1 MAKLSRFPAC
11 LRNIALVG
19 AAVTLS
25 QVTLFSG
32 GAQALTVDKMIFF
45 STDVSGSIDSGE
57 YDTQRLGW
65 ANAFLT
71 PSIKSSIVAAPNGIA
86 VAVGQWST
94 SEFSPLAINWTHLTD
109 AATVDAF
116 SAQLSSMARQ
126 GTGGQ
131 TCISCGLNAAV
142 NSIQT
147 AVSSGLFDSGSK
159 IIDISG
165 DGVDNQSSD
174 AQVQAARDLAASL
187 GIGVNGLAIE
197 GDFGPTGVSDY
208 YQANVITP
216 GGFVETVT
224 GFGDFETAATIKLG
238 REVSDVP
245 GPLPLL
251 GLAMAL
257 AWARRLRQRLT
268 WSMG

>member
-1 MAKLSRFPAC
+1 MAMISRFPAR

-57 YDTQRLGW
+57 YDIQRLGW
-65 ANAFLT
+65 ANAFLNS
-71 PSIKSSIVAAPNGIA
+71 SIKSSIVAAPNGIA
-86 VAVGQWST
+86 VAVGQWDT
-94 SEFSPLAINWTHLTD
+94 VARSPLSIDWTHLTD
-109 AATVDAF
+109 AASVDAF
-116 SAQLSSMARQ
+116 SAQFAAMLRQ
-126 GTGGQ
+126 GSGT

>member
-1 MAKLSRFPAC
+1 M
-11 LRNIALVG
+11 
-19 AAVTLS
+19 
-25 QVTLFSG
+25 
-32 GAQALTVDKMIFF
+32 
-45 STDVSGSIDSGE
+45 
-57 YDTQRLGW
+57 
-65 ANAFLT
+65 
-71 PSIKSSIVAAPNGIA
+71 
-86 VAVGQWST
+86 
-94 SEFSPLAINWTHLTD
+94 
-109 AATVDAF
+109 
-116 SAQLSSMARQ
+116 
-126 GTGGQ
+126 
-131 TCISCGLNAAV
+131 
-142 NSIQT
+142 
-147 AVSSGLFDSGSK
+147 
-159 IIDISG
+159 
-165 DGVDNQSSD
+165 
-174 AQVQAARDLAASL
+174 
-187 GIGVNGLAIE
+187 NGLAIE